1 MITVWL
7 QNEKPDWSRYTDLL
21 ELIRRK
27 ADGRIRRL
35 PARTTLH
42 AWAGAEV
49 AWEEF
54 SFSRGTDRLGRPLI
68 GASSERPSV
77 LMAGPRRS
85 YVVD

>member
-7 QNEKPDWSRYTDLL
+7 QNEKPDWSRYTELL

-49 AWEEF
+49 A
-54 SFSRGTDRLGRPLI
+54 
-68 GASSERPSV
+68 
-77 LMAGPRRS
+77 
-85 YVVD
+85 